1 MKTKILSVAAAV
13 ALTLGTT
20 QAALAA
26 KSAPAASNPAT
37 PTVSQA
43 DIDALKA
50 QLKALQDRLAQIEQ
64 SNSTQDKKI
73 DDAAKAVAAQVA
85 VNNEQQTAIDNTSD
99 NLARTVGDGAS
110 SGWIGR
116 WVWKGDFRY
125 RNENIDQEYTVRAR
139 NRDRLRLRF
148 GAVGRVNDDT
158 KVELQLTT
166 SENADARSP
175 NQTLTDASSRKPIV
189 VDTAF
194 VEWAANDFVKVQ
206 AGKMRYPWVRTSSY
220 FYDGDVNPEGLA
232 AFWQQGANG
241 FFGSAWVSRLAER
254 SANADSSL
262 FGAQFGYR
270 NTASDGTRVL
280 LAAGYF
286 DHGAVQGYNN
296 IQSGSAGGYFGN
308 STTTSTAICRTPV
321 VGAGVACLANDY
333 NIVEVIG
340 EYQTKLAGQP
350 LLLFFDYAK
359 NNAANYKFVST
370 NPTQNIP
377 AGLDT
382 ATAVGVTFG
391 RAVATIP
398 GSWEL
403 GYIYQKIEKDSLF
416 GQWVD
421 SDINAGNTD
430 AKGGAL
436 RGAYQIG
443 KNWRFNFT
451 YFMNQTNMDV
461 ATAVTYPTAQ
471 NVFNRDYKRLQLDL
485 NWTF

>member
-1 MKTKILSVAAAV
+1 MKTKILSVTAAV
-13 ALTLGTT
+13 ALTLGTA

-26 KSAPAASNPAT
+26 KSAPAASTPPA
-37 PTVSQA
+37 PALSQA

-50 QLKALQDRLAQIEQ
+50 QLKALQDRLAQLEQ
-64 SNSTQDKKI
+64 SNSAQDKKI
-73 DDAAKAVAAQVA
+73 DDASKAVAAQVA
-85 VNNEQQTAIDNTSD
+85 VNTEQQTAIDNASD

-125 RNENIDQEYTVRAR
+125 RNENIDQEFTARAR
-139 NRDRLRLRF
+139 NRDRMRLRF

-166 SENADARSP
+166 GENADARSP
-175 NQTLTDASSRKPIV
+175 NQTLTDASSRKPVYI
-189 VDTAF
+189 DTAF
-194 VEWAANDFVKVQ
+194 VEWAPNDFVKVQ

-232 AFWQQGANG
+232 AFWQQGTNG
-241 FFGSAWVSRLAER
+241 FFGSAFLSRITER
-254 SANADSSL
+254 STLADSNL

-270 NTASDGTRVL
+270 NTASDGSRVL

-286 DHGAVQGYNN
+286 DHGAVRGYNN

-308 STTTSTAICRTPV
+308 STTTSTGICRTPA
-321 VGAGVACLANDY
+321 VGAGAACLANDF
-333 NIVEVIG
+333 NIVEVLG
-340 EYQTKLAGQP
+340 EYQTKFAGQP
-350 LLLFFDYAK
+350 LLFFFDYAK
-359 NNAANYKFVST
+359 NNEATYSVVST
-370 NPTQNIP
+370 NPTANIS
-377 AGLDT
+377 AGLDS
-382 ATAVGVTFG
+382 AYAAGVTLG
-391 RAVATIP
+391 RASGTIP

-421 SDINAGNTD
+421 SDYAGGNTD
-430 AKGGAL
+430 AKGSAL
-436 RGAYQIG
+436 RGAYQIS

-451 YFMNQTNMDV
+451 YFLNKTNVDV
-461 ATAVTYPTAQ
+461 ATAVTIPTAK
-471 NVFNRDYKRLQLDL
+471 NVFDRDYKRLQLDL

>member
-1 MKTKILSVAAAV
+1 MKTKIVSVAAAV
-13 ALTLGTT
+13 ALALGAVQSA
-20 QAALAA
+20 QAAQAA
-26 KSAPAASNPAT
+26 TAPAPSI
-37 PTVSQA
+37 SQA
-43 DIDALKA
+43 DLDALKA
-50 QLKALQDRLAQIEQ
+50 QLKALQDRLAQLEQ
-64 SNSTQDKKI
+64 ANTSQDKKI
-73 DDAAKAVAAQVA
+73 DDASKAVAAQVA

-139 NRDRLRLRF
+139 NRDRMRLRF

-175 NQTLTDASSRKPIV
+175 NQTLTDVSSRKPVV

-194 VEWAANDFVKVQ
+194 VEWAPNDFVKVQ

-220 FYDGDVNPEGLA
+220 FYDGDVNPEGVA
-232 AFWQQGANG
+232 ALWQQGANG
-241 FFGSAWVSRLAER
+241 FFGSAFVSRLTER
-254 SANADSSL
+254 SANADSNL

-270 NTASDGTRVL
+270 NTMGDGSRVL

-286 DHGAVQGYNN
+286 DQGAVKGYNN
-296 IQSGSAGGYFGN
+296 IQAGGAGGYFGN

-321 VGAGVACLANDY
+321 VGTGVACLANDF
-333 NIVEVIG
+333 NIVEVLG
-340 EYQTKLAGQP
+340 EYQTKVAGQP
-350 LLLFFDYAK
+350 LLLFFDYA
-359 NNAANYKFVST
+359 NNGAANYQFVST
-370 NPTQNIP
+370 NPTLNNP

-382 ATAVGVTFG
+382 ALAVGLTLG
-391 RAVATIP
+391 RASGTIP

-403 GYIYQKIEKDSLF
+403 GYVYQKVEKDAFF
-416 GQWVD
+416 GQWYD
-421 SDINAGNTD
+421 SDITAGNTD
-430 AKGGAL
+430 AKGSAF
-436 RGAYQIG
+436 RGAYQIS

-451 YFMNQTNMDV
+451 YFLSQTNMDV
-461 ATAVTYPTAQ
+461 ATAVTYPTAK
-471 NVFNRDYKRLQLDL
+471 NVFERDYKRLQLDL